1 MNAVDYRTSL
11 NNYDSQICQLVNE
24 RLKMVETQKAL
35 IKQDLKDIGL
45 VPGQEVHILDGI
57 IERNCTF
64 VDVIE
69 SGGFFSLM
77 FQYRLSQQEMNER
90 AFLMKSPYGFVDT
103 KHSIKVILPD
113 ATFDYHQFMSNYQ

>member
-11 NNYDSQICQLVNE
+11 NNYDSQICQLLNV

-57 IERNCTF
+57 IERNCTS

-103 KHSIKVILPD
+103 NHSIKVILPD

>member
-77 FQYRLSQQEMNER
+77 FQYHLSQQEMNER

-103 KHSIKVILPD
+103 NHSIKVILPD